1 MERNA
6 GRLCLEPP
14 HPENARNH
22 LRRREALL
30 PFCLRLEHLLGIW
43 WGEYLVG
50 RGVPRKST
58 GVRGPG
64 QVSLSPHPPPKPGSR
79 SVSGPPSLLLGC
91 RALEVTGAEAQMAPP
106 PPGVSLPA
114 RESEGTGRSS

>member
-1 MERNA
+1 MPRT
-6 GRLCLEPP
+6 PP
-14 HPENARNH
+14 TPRMRGITPDEGPSP
-22 LRRREALL
+22 LL
-30 PFCLRLEHLLGIW
+30 PEAGTSPGS
-43 WGEYLVG
+43 GEYLVG

-64 QVSLSPHPPPKPGSR
+64 QVSLSPHPRPKPGSR
-79 SVSGPPSLLLGC
+79 SVLGPPSLLLGC
-91 RALEVTGAEAQMAPP
+91 RALEVTGAQAQMAPP